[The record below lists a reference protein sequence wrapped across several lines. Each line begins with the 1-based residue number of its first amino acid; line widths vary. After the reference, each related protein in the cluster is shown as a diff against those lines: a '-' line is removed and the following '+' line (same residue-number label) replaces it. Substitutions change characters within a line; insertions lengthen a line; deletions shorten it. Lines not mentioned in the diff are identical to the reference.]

1 MEDGLKFVKVWFE
14 LLFFFVVKDLRL
26 VEQLN
31 EHDEK
36 KVIIVLN
43 IWYINKICVVN
54 YLSSL

>member
-14 LLFFFVVKDLRL
+14 LLFFFVMIDSRL

-36 KVIIVLN
+36 KVIIV
-43 IWYINKICVVN
+43 
-54 YLSSL
+54 